1 MSERNVSGGVT
12 AVFLTELL
20 EFLYPMRWFG
30 LLALIIILVDL
41 RFGTLAAV
49 KRGEVVRF
57 SRAIRRTGNKIVDYL
72 CWLLLASAFGLVFG
86 EPFGFATLR
95 EIILFVIFGAELQS
109 CFTNYFAYR
118 GLNIKVDIFKFF
130 KAKADIIEVEEQEP
144 NKKENVKNIKNEAQN
159 KYKDS
164 GNAGAYPHYDGML
177 HSEGSHHK
185 GESGDHPTSAGDSG
199 TDAGGH
205 GAD

>member
-1 MSERNVSGGVT
+1 MTERNVSGGVT

-20 EFLYPMRWFG
+20 EFLYPLRWVG
-30 LLALIIILVDL
+30 ILALIIILADL
-41 RFGTLAAV
+41 RFGTLAS
-49 KRGEVVRF
+49 KQRGEVVRF
-57 SRAIRRTGNKIVDYL
+57 SRAIRRTGNKIVDYI

-130 KAKADIIEVEEQEP
+130 KAKADIIEIEEEP
-144 NKKENVKNIKNEAQN
+144 NKKKNNENN
-159 KYKDS
+159 
-164 GNAGAYPHYDGML
+164 
-177 HSEGSHHK
+177 
-185 GESGDHPTSAGDSG
+185 
-199 TDAGGH
+199 
-205 GAD
+205 